1 MKERAMSD
9 IEARVRRLERQ
20 LRVLVVLLVTALAG
34 ALAVGSIAVSNA
46 QPTVITAQEV
56 RAQRF
61 SLIDPNGGLA
71 DDWYTTPTRD
81 DRIGGNVGAPYS
93 GWAFSKP

>member
-1 MKERAMSD
+1 MKELVPAD
-9 IEARVRRLERQ
+9 IEARFRRLERQ
-20 LRVLVVLLVTALAG
+20 NRILVVLLGG
-34 ALAVGSIAVSNA
+34 ALAFGSIAVSNA

-61 SLIDPNGGLA
+61 ILVDPNGGMA
-71 DDWYTTPTRD
+71 DDWSISPTRD
-81 DRIGGNVGAPYS
+81 GGMSHPNPPYS